1 MFAEFLLQY
10 PSTNINYLH
19 SQPFPCATQN
29 SHPIQVTYLY
39 HECKPEDVQHMK
51 GTGPEKWEMWR
62 NVTLNVTSVIL
73 AAVCDVKIL
82 DHNKL

>member
-10 PSTNINYLH
+10 PSANINYLH

-51 GTGPEKWEMWR
+51 GTGPEK
-62 NVTLNVTSVIL
+62 
-73 AAVCDVKIL
+73 
-82 DHNKL
+82 